1 MTKNLNSA
9 FLFHIYFSVYFWL
22 NKILNVG
29 NIVFLK
35 FQNLGLYWSRGRS
48 SCSSAITEPRFDFAL
63 WHHSV
68 SNRITYDVNGGNS
81 TEWRTTLRIGRIPGP
96 WRRFSQPRE
105 DNSTVS
111 HSSFVI
117 SGFGN
122 SSSKNKV
129 WRQMDRRGRRYYSE
143 THLYFYFSK
152 WFVDVYFLAVRFH
165 PLLATHKVY
174 LNIVLCCISI
184 MINNP
189 L

>member
-1 MTKNLNSA
+1 M
-9 FLFHIYFSVYFWL
+9 
-22 NKILNVG
+22 LNVS

-35 FQNLGLYWSRGRS
+35 FQNFGLYWSGGWS
-48 SCSSAITEPRFDFAL
+48 SCSGAITEPRFDFAL

-96 WRRFSQPRE
+96 WRRVSQPRE

-129 WRQMDRRGRRYYSE
+129 WRQMDRCGGRYYSK
-143 THLYFYFSK
+143 TQLSFYFSK
-152 WFVDVYFLAVRFH
+152 RFVDVYFLAVRFH
-165 PLLATHKVY
+165 SLLATHAVY
-174 LNIVLCCISI
+174 LNIVLYSISI
-184 MINNP
+184 MI
-189 L
+189 

>member
-1 MTKNLNSA
+1 M
-9 FLFHIYFSVYFWL
+9 
-22 NKILNVG
+22 LNVG

-35 FQNLGLYWSRGRS
+35 FQNLGLYWSGWRS
-48 SCSSAITEPRFDFAL
+48 PGSGAITEPRFDFAL

-81 TEWRTTLRIGRIPGP
+81 TEWRTTLRIRRIPGP
-96 WRRFSQPRE
+96 WRRVSQPRE

-111 HSSFVI
+111 HSPFVI

-129 WRQMDRRGRRYYSE
+129 WRQMDRRGRRYYSK

-152 WFVDVYFLAVRFH
+152 RFVDVYFHVVRFH
-165 PLLATHKVY
+165 SLLATQKVY
-174 LNIVLCCISI
+174 LKIVLRACVFYFHNDKYSPII
-184 MINNP
+184 KFRVIQKTMM